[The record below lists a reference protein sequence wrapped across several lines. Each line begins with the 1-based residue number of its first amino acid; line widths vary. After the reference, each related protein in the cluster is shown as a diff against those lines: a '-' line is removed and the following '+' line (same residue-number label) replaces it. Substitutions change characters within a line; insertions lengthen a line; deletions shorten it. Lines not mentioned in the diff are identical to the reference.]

1 MLETVIIGR
10 IGKDPEIKYFES
22 GKCKTTFSIAVGRW
36 DGKKKEEITDWF
48 NVECWEKLAETI
60 SEHFKKGKQ
69 VIVQGEFKRNDYTNS
84 SGEDKT
90 KWTINAK
97 SVKYSNAFLT
107 ITGEIERIEERFT
120 SNNKKIQLIKVKDCE
135 IPIHNF
141 NNVELSHGEQK
152 TFLCTLGMNE
162 YKPFATALK
171 IDVSKQIKGDV
182 KFAEE
187 EITKEQSQINKVD
200 KLIDDIYEEENIP
213 F

>member
-1 MLETVIIGR
+1 MLETIIIGR
-10 IGKDPEIKYFES
+10 IGQDPEMKYFES
-22 GKCKTTFSIAVGRW
+22 GKVKTSFSIATNRW
-36 DGKKKEEITDWF
+36 DNKTKSEVTDWF
-48 NVECWEKLAETI
+48 NIECWDKLAEAVGG
-60 SEHFKKGKQ
+60 HFKKGVS
-69 VIVQGEFKRNDYTNS
+69 VITQGELKRNDYTTAT
-84 SGEDKT
+84 GDKT

-120 SNNKKIQLIKVKDCE
+120 SENKKVQYIKLKDCD

-141 NNVELSHGEQK
+141 SEAELSQGEQK

-171 IDVSKQIKGDV
+171 IDAERV
-182 KFAEE
+182 K
-187 EITKEQSQINKVD
+187 SDNKVSD
-200 KLIDDIYEEENIP
+200 DDLIGEDEIP